1 MATAMI
7 RVRALQKLDLVRR
20 YEPGDEFE
28 VELETAKLL
37 ARLNLVES
45 ATKPAK
51 RRTAKED

>member
-1 MATAMI
+1 MATTMI

-20 YEPGDEFE
+20 YEPGEEFE

-37 ARLNLVES
+37 ARLELVES

-51 RRTAKED
+51 RRTTREE